1 MLKEKINDFL
11 AYLETVKQ
19 LSNNTT
25 NSYRRD
31 LDKFSDFLSDSDIES
46 WQEVKESE
54 VRSYVNKERRRG
66 LSPRSIQRTLSSYRS
81 FFNYL
86 LQERVIDKSPAEN
99 ISSPKSPSLLPKAMD
114 ADLVQ
119 RLLDF
124 KPKGMFEVRD
134 KAMAELLYSSGL
146 RLSELCDLD
155 LISLDIKERICRVI
169 GKGKKTRDVPVGK
182 KAIQSIRDWMLHRK
196 ELIESKQVETEALFL
211 NNKGNRI
218 SPRSVQLRLEK
229 LCVMR
234 GLPGI
239 NPHMLRHSFASHVLE
254 SSGDLRAIQEMLCH
268 SDIGTTQIYT
278 KLDFQHLSK
287 VYDQSHPRAKK
298 GKGNDH

>member
-11 AYLETVKQ
+11 SYLETVKQ
-19 LSNNTT
+19 LSNHTT

-31 LDKFSDFLSDSDIES
+31 LNKFSAFLSDSAINT
-46 WQEVKESE
+46 WQEVGESE
-54 VRSYVNKERRRG
+54 VRSYINKERRRG
-66 LSPRSIQRTLSSYRS
+66 LSPRSIQRILSSCRS

-99 ISSPKSPSLLPKAMD
+99 MSSPKSASLLPKAMD

-134 KAMAELLYSSGL
+134 KAIAELLYSSGL
-146 RLSELCDLD
+146 RLSELCDLN
-155 LISLDIKERICRVI
+155 LTSLDIKERICRVL
-169 GKGKKTRDVPVGK
+169 GKGKKTRDIPVGK
-182 KAIQSIRDWMLHRK
+182 KAIQSIRDWMLYRK
-196 ELIESKQVETEALFL
+196 ELIESKQTETEALFL
-211 NNKGNRI
+211 NNKGSRI

-229 LCVMR
+229 LCVSR

-254 SSGDLRAIQEMLCH
+254 SSGDLRAIQEMLGH

-298 GKGNDH
+298 GKNDDH

>member
-31 LDKFSDFLSDSDIES
+31 LDKFSDFLSNSDIES

-66 LSPRSIQRTLSSYRS
+66 LSPRSIQRVLSSYRS

-124 KPKGMFEVRD
+124 KPEGMFEVRD
-134 KAMAELLYSSGL
+134 KAIVELLYSSGL

-169 GKGKKTRDVPVGK
+169 GKGEKTRDVPVGK
-182 KAIQSIRDWMLHRK
+182 KAIQSIRDWMLYRK
-196 ELIESKQVETEALFL
+196 ELIESKQTETAALFL

-254 SSGDLRAIQEMLCH
+254 SSGDLRAIQEMLGH